1 MAYMTAP
8 VAQRRGDAPALIDEH
23 GQCTWRELDRRVN
36 RLVRALR
43 ASGLRQGDRIAL
55 FAGNS
60 RSVFE
65 LMAAANHAGIGYV
78 PARRRS
84 CGRCSASCPGWAG
97 GSSGTSPRASVT
109 CR

>member
-43 ASGLRQGDRIAL
+43 TSGLRQGDRRGEAFGMLFDRAAQVRVVGVLDFVAVCAQRAL
-55 FAGNS
+55 EP
-60 RSVFE
+60 VQ
-65 LMAAANHAGIGYV
+65 
-78 PARRRS
+78 RR
-84 CGRCSASCPGWAG
+84 
-97 GSSGTSPRASVT
+97 
-109 CR
+109 